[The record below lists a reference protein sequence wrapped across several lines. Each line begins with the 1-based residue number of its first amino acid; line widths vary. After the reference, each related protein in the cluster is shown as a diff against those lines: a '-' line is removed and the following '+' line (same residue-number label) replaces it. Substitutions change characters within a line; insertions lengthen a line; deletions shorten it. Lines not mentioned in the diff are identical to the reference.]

1 MRLLLDTNA
10 LIWFLAAEFMKPEAL
25 VAITQAQK
33 AGSLYLSPVP
43 AWEAALALNKAN
55 PAKRPNLNGQDAA
68 TWFRQACATTGAKIA
83 RIGSRIALEAARV
96 PLVSGNGDP
105 GDALIAEIVQSQPTG
120 HQLRLLKLFG
130 PLLGQCVYLAPAN
143 HQRAIRFTI

>member
-1 MRLLLDTNA
+1 
-10 LIWFLAAEFMKPEAL
+10 MKPEAL

-33 AGSLYLSPVP
+33 AGSLYLSPVT

-105 GDALIAEIVQSQPTG
+105 GDCFIIATARVSKLAVVTRDGNMQ
-120 HQLRLLKLFG
+120 RLSANDPNYLKTMA
-130 PLLGQCVYLAPAN
+130 C
-143 HQRAIRFTI
+143 

>member
-1 MRLLLDTNA
+1 VRLLLDTNA
-10 LIWFLAAEFMKPEAL
+10 LIWFLAAEFMEPEAL
-25 VAITQAQK
+25 VAITRAQK
-33 AGSLYLSPVP
+33 ACSLYLSPVT
-43 AWEAALALNKAN
+43 AWEAALALNKTN

-105 GDALIAEIVQSQPTG
+105 GDCFIIATARVSKLAVVTRDRTMQRLCANDPNY
-120 HQLRLLKLFG
+120 LR
-130 PLLGQCVYLAPAN
+130 
-143 HQRAIRFTI
+143 TIAC

>member
-1 MRLLLDTNA
+1 MRILLDTNA
-10 LIWFLAAEFMKPEAL
+10 LIWFLAAEFMEPEAL
-25 VAITQAQK
+25 VAITQAQR
-33 AGSLYLSPVP
+33 AGSLYLSPIT

-68 TWFRQACATTGAKIA
+68 AWFRQGCVTTGAKIV

-105 GDALIAEIVQSQPTG
+105 GDCFIIATARVSKLAVVTRDGIMQ
-120 HQLRLLKLFG
+120 RLSANDHN
-130 PLLGQCVYLAPAN
+130 YL
-143 HQRAIRFTI
+143 RAIGC

>member
-33 AGSLYLSPVP
+33 TGSLYLSPVT

-68 TWFRQACATTGAKIA
+68 TWFRKACATTGAKIV

-105 GDALIAEIVQSQPTG
+105 GDCFIIATARVSKLAVVTRDGNMRRLSVSDHNYLITVA
-120 HQLRLLKLFG
+120 
-130 PLLGQCVYLAPAN
+130 C
-143 HQRAIRFTI
+143 

>member
-10 LIWFLAAEFMKPEAL
+10 LIWFLAAEFMEPDAL
-25 VAITQAQK
+25 FAISQAQK
-33 AGSLYLSPVP
+33 AASLYVSPIT

-68 TWFRQACATTGAKIA
+68 TWFRQGCAITGAKIA

-105 GDALIAEIVQSQPTG
+105 GDCFIIATARVSKLAVVTRDRIMQ
-120 HQLRLLKLFG
+120 RLSANDSNYLKTT
-130 PLLGQCVYLAPAN
+130 PC
-143 HQRAIRFTI
+143 